1 MSPSTPIGY
10 CEYCKQNV
18 LLTRQEIDTWL
29 AIILLIFTGGIGLI
43 IYLIIYYRRPRNR
56 CIHCG
61 TEVHTFLEYQAS
73 TPKQIS
79 YQQQEKKGVLPVE
92 IVEGEQANYCPLCG
106 AHLDDKKQNYC
117 PSCGSKI

>member
-1 MSPSTPIGY
+1 MSSSTPIGY

-29 AIILLIFTGGIGLI
+29 AIILLIFTAGIGLI
-43 IYLIIYYRRPRNR
+43 IYLIIYYMRPRNR

-61 TEVHTFLEYQAS
+61 TEGHSFLEHQTA
-73 TPKQIS
+73 TAKQVS
-79 YQQQEKKGVLPVE
+79 YQQQGKTEVFPIE
-92 IVEGEQANYCPLCG
+92 IVEGGKANYCPLCG
-106 AHLDDKKQNYC
+106 ADLDEKKQNFC